1 MIKNI
6 AVILQYDG
14 TRYSGWQKQ
23 GNTENTIQSKLET
36 ILFKLSSN
44 NIEVHG
50 SGRTDAGVHAFGQT
64 ANFKIDTDKSPEE
77 LMDYINMYLPN
88 DIAVISAWEA
98 SPMFH
103 SRLNAVKKTY
113 RYKILTGNIPDVFYE
128 KYILSHKDKLNVDE
142 MRKCALYL
150 IGTHDFKSFT
160 DNKKSKKSNVRNI
173 DSIEIIENGNEIIID
188 LTGNGFLY
196 HMVRI
201 IVGTLIEVGEG
212 KTTVENMSNIINSLS
227 REASGPLAPA
237 KGLMLMKVYY
247 N

>member
-23 GNTENTIQSKLET
+23 GNTDNTIQAKLENILSKLCSSET
-36 ILFKLSSN
+36 
-44 NIEVHG
+44 EVHG

-64 ANFKIDTDKSPEE
+64 ANFKIDTDKSPQEI
-77 LMDYINMYLPN
+77 MDYINMYLPT

-98 SPMFH
+98 SDRFH

-113 RYKILTGNIPDVFYE
+113 RYKILTGNVPNVFSERYTWF
-128 KYILSHKDKLNVDE
+128 HKDKLDLDE
-142 MRKCALYL
+142 MRKGASAL

-160 DNKKSKKSNVRNI
+160 DNKKNKKSTVRNI
-173 DSIEIIENGNEIIID
+173 ENIKITESGNEITID
-188 LTGNGFLY
+188 LTGDGFLY
-196 HMVRI
+196 HMARI
-201 IVGTLIEVGEG
+201 IVGTLVDVGEG
-212 KTTVENMSNIINSLS
+212 KTAAESIDNIIKSLS
-227 REASGPLAPA
+227 REEAGPLAPA
-237 KGLMLMKVYY
+237 KGLMLMKVFY

>member
-23 GNTENTIQSKLET
+23 GNTDNTIQSKLEN
-36 ILFKLSSN
+36 ILFRLCS
-44 NIEVHG
+44 IETEVHG

-77 LMDYINMYLPN
+77 IMGYINTYLPT
-88 DIAVISAWEA
+88 DIAVISAWQA
-98 SPMFH
+98 SDRFH

-113 RYKILTGNIPDVFYE
+113 RYTILTGNAPDVFSE
-128 KYILSHKDKLNVDE
+128 KYIWPHKDKLNIDE
-142 MRKCALYL
+142 MRKGALQL

-160 DNKKSKKSNVRNI
+160 DNKKNKKSTVRNI
-173 DSIEIIENGNEIIID
+173 EKIEIAENGNKITID
-188 LTGNGFLY
+188 MTGDGFLY
-196 HMVRI
+196 HMARI
-201 IVGTLIEVGEG
+201 IVGTLVEVGEN
-212 KTTVENMSNIINSLS
+212 KTSAEDISKIVNSLS
-227 REASGPLAPA
+227 REETGPLAPA